1 MSKTVKLDELMSLK
15 VKLVQQEL
23 STMQLAMQLKQQDLQ
38 KLGEQILAEYEEG
51 GRFKIVSVD
60 WNKLEV
66 ARELIVPEALPTTTD
81 E

>member
-1 MSKTVKLDELMSLK
+1 MSKTVKLDELMALK